1 MAEPTTGVRF
11 AGVLRD
17 GSGNLITSGVTANSY
32 DIGTTTPTRGTED
45 STFTSGKFAIADS
58 GFGRFDVKIVNG
70 SEQIWWSSLAEV
82 QVTSLQARNPTT
94 ASAAL
99 EVFSTTDETSSLVA
113 VFGFRPSLSPAGQ
126 RPQTLLQTATRVTS
140 TSSCRM
146 TLHRKS
152 SGLLGGWNGKVLMS
166 QTEVRT
172 GNLTSGR

>member
-32 DIGTTTPTRGTED
+32 NIGTTTPTRGTED
-45 STFTSGKFAIADS
+45 STFTNGKFAINDS

-99 EVFSTTDETSSLVA
+99 EVFSTTSEASSLVA
-113 VFGFRPSLSPAGQ
+113 VFGFRPS
-126 RPQTLLQTATRVTS
+126 TE
-140 TSSCRM
+140 
-146 TLHRKS
+146 S
-152 SGLLGGWNGKVLMS
+152 SGAETADTPSDGDKGYINFELSNDA
-166 QTEVRT
+166 
-172 GNLTSGR
+172 TSKEQWVAGRLEL